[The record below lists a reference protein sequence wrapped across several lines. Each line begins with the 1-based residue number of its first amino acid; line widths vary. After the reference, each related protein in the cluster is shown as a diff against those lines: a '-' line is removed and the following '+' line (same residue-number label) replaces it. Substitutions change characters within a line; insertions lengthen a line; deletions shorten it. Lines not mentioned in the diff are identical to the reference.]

1 MAALKE
7 VGPVSQV
14 PAIVRASQI
23 IDALAVSA
31 QPMGTSEL
39 ARLLK
44 LPKSS
49 VYLICSTLI
58 NLGLLVRRG
67 ENRFSIGPHV
77 LHWAESFQAGSDLV
91 REFQQL
97 TSETAVLPE
106 FALNLTVLMGQDVLY
121 VGCRNGQQP
130 LGVRFGVGVLL
141 PAVFTA
147 TGKAM
152 LSTKPFEEV
161 IEFVGETWPK
171 TYTRQSVRSI
181 DQLKSELD
189 ATRARGYSIDDGQ
202 LREGMYCLAAPIFDS
217 TSTAAIAGIAVG
229 LLQSE
234 ATAESEAR
242 IASELIAFA
251 NALSQRLGGRVPAG

>member
-1 MAALKE
+1 MDSVKDVAS
-7 VGPVSQV
+7 GSQV
-14 PAIVRASQI
+14 PAIVRATQI
-23 IDALAVSA
+23 IDALADSA

-49 VYLICSTLI
+49 VHLICSTMI

-77 LHWAESFQAGSDLV
+77 LHWAESFQASSDLV

-106 FALNLTVLMGQDVLY
+106 LALNLTVLMGRDVLY

-130 LGVRFGVGVLL
+130 LGVRFGVGVVL
-141 PAVFTA
+141 PAIFTA

-152 LSTKPFEEV
+152 LSTKPFGEV
-161 IEFVGETWPK
+161 VDFVGKTWPAP
-171 TYTRQSVRSI
+171 YTRRSVQTL
-181 DQLKSELD
+181 DHLQVELE
-189 ATRARGYSIDDGQ
+189 ATRVRGYSIDDGQ

-234 ATAESEAR
+234 ITVENEAR
-242 IASELIAFA
+242 IASELISFA
-251 NALSQRLGGRVPAG
+251 NTLSLRLGGRIPV